1 MVKIGISAKVLKG
14 FIDDAIQK
22 NPDILVVISV
32 DKLGDIYE
40 LLPSGAKSIWFS
52 INAELSESN
61 DIELTTDEILKVFI

>member
-1 MVKIGISAKVLKG
+1 MVKIGLYAKVLKG

-32 DKLGDIYE
+32 DKLDDIYE

-52 INAELSESN
+52 INAKLSESD
-61 DIELTTDEILKVFI
+61 DIELITDEILKVFI